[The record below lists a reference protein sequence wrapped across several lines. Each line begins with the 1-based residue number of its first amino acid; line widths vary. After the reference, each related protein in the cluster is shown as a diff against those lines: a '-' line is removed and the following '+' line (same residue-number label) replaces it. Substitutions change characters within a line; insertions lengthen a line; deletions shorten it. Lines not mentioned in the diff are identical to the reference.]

1 MSLALNQITVTVKKM
16 VLGEIET
23 NADEVIAFIDERAE
37 DYSVDKFVGDA
48 DAAKKARAELNKGDT
63 AMKDMVAD
71 LTAQWMAPIQPT
83 IDKLV
88 AGRKKIKGLSLSCD
102 EIVKAKEAEED
113 EKKRNQITEYW
124 NTREFDLV
132 PLERIFDPRWLNK
145 GASLTKEV
153 YPAIDAKIKEIY
165 ESVKTIEDVGGED
178 VVVMKSEYFKTL
190 DLGAAVRRGNE
201 LKADRERIEREKAT
215 RAQREQTAQLNEQN
229 RELIKEENAE
239 KKAEPV
245 RSVAAAALG
254 VTPSDPG
261 QEVVTYVMEF
271 TGTRDAMYKLREWM
285 TANRITYKKIEAAV

>member
-63 AMKDMVAD
+63 AMKDMIAD

-88 AGRKKIKGLSLSCD
+88 AGRKKIKGLSGSCD

-113 EKKRNQITEYW
+113 EKKRNQIAEYW
-124 NTREFDLV
+124 NTRKFDLV

-153 YPAIDAKIKEIY
+153 YPAIDAKINEIY
-165 ESVKTIEDVGGED
+165 ESIKTIEDVGGVD
-178 VVVMKSEYFKTL
+178 VDVMKSEYFRTL
-190 DLGAAVRRGNE
+190 DLGVAVRRGNE

-254 VTPSDPG
+254 VVPSDPG
-261 QEVVTYVMEF
+261 LEVVTYVMEF
-271 TGTRDAMYKLREWM
+271 TGTRNAMFQLREYM
-285 TANRITYKKIEAAV
+285 TKNGITYKKIEAAV

>member
-63 AMKDMVAD
+63 AMKDMIAD

-88 AGRKKIKGLSLSCD
+88 AGRKKIKGLSGSCD

-124 NTREFDLV
+124 NTRKFDLV

-153 YPAIDAKIKEIY
+153 YPAIDAKINEVY
-165 ESVKTIEDVGGED
+165 ESIKTIEDVGGED
-178 VVVMKSEYFKTL
+178 VDVMKSEYFKTL
-190 DLGAAVRRGNE
+190 DLGVAVRRGNE
-201 LKADRERIEREKAT
+201 LKADRERIEREKAN

-229 RELIKEENAE
+229 RELIKEEAE
-239 KKAEPV
+239 TKKAEPV

-254 VTPSDPG
+254 TVPSDPRL
-261 QEVVTYVMEF
+261 EIVTYVMEF
-271 TGTRDAMYKLREWM
+271 TGTRNAMFQLREYM
-285 TANRITYKKIEAAV
+285 TKNGITYKKIEAAV

>member
-63 AMKDMVAD
+63 AMKDMIAD

-88 AGRKKIKGLSLSCD
+88 AGRKKIKGLSGSCD

-124 NTREFDLV
+124 NTRKFDLV

-153 YPAIDAKIKEIY
+153 YPAIDAKINEVY
-165 ESVKTIEDVGGED
+165 ESIKTIEDVGGED
-178 VVVMKSEYFKTL
+178 VDVMKSEYFKTL
-190 DLGAAVRRGNE
+190 DLGVAVRRGNE
-201 LKADRERIEREKAT
+201 LKADRERIEREKAN

-229 RELIKEENAE
+229 RELIKEEAE
-239 KKAEPV
+239 TKKAEPV

-254 VTPSDPG
+254 TVPSDPG
-261 QEVVTYVMEF
+261 LEIVTYVMEF
-271 TGTRDAMYKLREWM
+271 TGTRNAMFQLREYM
-285 TANRITYKKIEAAV
+285 TKNGITYKKIEAAV